1 MKKITLLFLAL
12 SSLALAEVNNSSGNN
27 PIKDPAS
34 PTSTAGINVNVSAT
48 VIAKD
53 TELRITDTN
62 GNEISAVNFNHELV
76 TGSVVGQN
84 QQNLT
89 QNLLIKGDALASNG
103 TITGSFTISTLTLE
117 NGSNSLQSNLTHTI
131 STVDTSNREAPL
143 TISSSLSGDN
153 AATGTYGQK
162 STSYVITY
170 NKTN

>member
-1 MKKITLLFLAL
+1 MKRITLLFLAL
-12 SSLALAEVNNSSGNN
+12 SSLTLAKVNNSSGNN

-48 VIAKD
+48 VITKD
-53 TELRITDTN
+53 TELRITDTD

-76 TGSVVGQN
+76 TGPVAGQN
-84 QQNLT
+84 QQKLT

-103 TITGSFTISTLTLE
+103 NISGFFKDNDLTLQ
-117 NGSNSLQSNLTHTI
+117 NGSDSLKSNLTYTI
-131 STVDTSNREAPL
+131 SAVDISKKEAPL
-143 TISSSLSGDN
+143 TISSSLSGND
-153 AATGTYGQK
+153 AIAGTYVEN